1 ACFVLQPVH
10 LARLGDVPVLAE
22 LAGEVAARGA
32 ERKDARARI
41 EVVERLLLHR
51 IDAESGGA
59 AVGRERHAAVFHLTH
74 EAQAALA
81 FVQPAIARA
90 QVALDAAVRE
100 AMPPLT
106 FHRTS
111 SPCSAKS
118 CSSLGA
124 CRPAAPPCAAAG
136 RETRVCREPPA

>member
-1 ACFVLQPVH
+1 
-10 LARLGDVPVLAE
+10 E
-22 LAGEVAARGA
+22 LAGKVAARGA

-51 IDAESGGA
+51 VVAEPRRA
-59 AVGRERHAAVFHLTH
+59 AVGREHHAAVFHLAH
-74 EAQAALA
+74 EAKAALA

-90 QVALDAAVRE
+90 QVALDAAVGE

-111 SPCSAKS
+111 SPCSGKS
-118 CSSLGA
+118 CSSPGA
-124 CRPAAPPCAAAG
+124 CRPAVRLSSAAG
-136 RETRVCREPPA
+136 RGTRACPERPARPAEETWPCDPPPRG